1 MWHRFKRH
9 KIGMIGLLSF
19 SIILGCVVFAEFVAP
34 YGPNEISSF
43 NNVPPQLLRFRDEG
57 GSWHLRPFV
66 YGLNR
71 KFDLSTGKMD
81 WSADTSKK
89 YPIYFFVRGSEYRI
103 FGITGNI
110 HLFGTEEGRVF
121 LCGTDSIGRDI
132 FSRMLYGGRLSL
144 AIALATTL
152 VSLGLGTVAG
162 LISGY
167 FGGWLDM
174 ILQRLVELFVIIPDV
189 PLGLALAAFLPPDLA
204 PVILLIGISIVLSV
218 VSWGNVAR
226 QIRGKT
232 LALRHSYYIRAAICI
247 GASTPRIM
255 FRHILPSLYSHLIV
269 LATLTLPQVILAES
283 SLSFLGFGVRPP
295 MASWGSLL
303 KDAQNFR
310 VIALYP
316 WEMLP
321 GIAIMITVLSLNF
334 IGDALRDA
342 FDPYSANR

>member
-1 MWHRFKRH
+1 MWRRFKRH
-9 KIGMIGLLSF
+9 KVGMVGLVSF
-19 SIILGCVVFAEFVAP
+19 SIVLFCVVFAEFVAP
-34 YGPNEISSF
+34 YGANEISSF
-43 NNVPPQLLRFRDEG
+43 NNVPPQRLRFRDENG
-57 GSWHLRPFV
+57 TWHWRPFV
-66 YGLNR
+66 YGLDR

-81 WSADTSKK
+81 WIVNTSRKHPVSLFVEGADYT
-89 YPIYFFVRGSEYRI
+89 IC
-103 FGITGNI
+103 GIKSNI
-110 HLFGTEEGRVF
+110 HLFGVEEGRIF
-121 LCGTDSIGRDI
+121 ICGTDSIGQDV
-132 FSRMLYGGRLSL
+132 FSRLLYGGRLSL
-144 AIALATTL
+144 AIAAATTV

-162 LISGY
+162 LVSGY
-167 FGGWLDM
+167 FGGWPDM
-174 ILQRLVELFVIIPDV
+174 VIQRIVELFIIIPDV
-189 PLGLALAAFLPPDLA
+189 PLGLALAAFLPPDLS
-204 PVILLIGISIVLSV
+204 PVLLMSGIALVLAV

-232 LALRHSYYIRAAICI
+232 LALRHSDYIRAAICI
-247 GASTPRIM
+247 GATTPRVL

-295 MASWGSLL
+295 MSSWGSLL

-334 IGDALRDA
+334 VGDALRDA
-342 FDPYSANR
+342 FDPYSTN